1 MTLQNSP
8 ESSTDF
14 FLTVSCE
21 SLLKVSELPIAA
33 VYQAVIKPESEL
45 YGRSVLSLQFAL
57 KQQCLNNVTWADRP
71 PQGLAELSVDLCSSE
86 GDKFITNKVV
96 VSANSL
102 YDLISTFNVIL
113 FGTNGYR
120 CPHCGIV
127 PSGKYTL

>member
-1 MTLQNSP
+1 M
-8 ESSTDF
+8 
-14 FLTVSCE
+14 
-21 SLLKVSELPIAA
+21 
-33 VYQAVIKPESEL
+33 YQAVIKPESEL

-86 GDKFITNKVV
+86 GDKFITNKVM

-127 PSGKYTL
+127 PSGKYTLGLWVCRL